1 MIRVGII
8 GLGMMGRMHYANWEK
23 IDGAEVVAVADTD
36 PKRAAGDLS
45 GGWANIEGGAEAL
58 DMDRITG
65 TTDPHALVA
74 MEHVDLVDVCVPT
87 PFHSE
92 LAVAALV
99 AGKHCVCEKPMART
113 VEQAREIVQ
122 AAEEA
127 PGFLLPAMCLR
138 FWPQW
143 AWLKRAVEEGAYGAV
158 CDATFRRVGARP
170 PGWFQDGEMSGGAI
184 LDLHLHDT
192 DFVKHVFGAPKA
204 VSSFGYKKF
213 SGCIDCIVTRYLYD
227 GLPIVS
233 AEGNWGMADGFG
245 FRMDYCV
252 NFENATAEYLMP
264 REEPLVLYQDGEAKP
279 IAFDEPDGY
288 YAELAYMVECIN
300 ASAAPAVITPADA
313 LESLTIIEA
322 ERRSV
327 ETGQTVSL

>member
-36 PKRAAGDLS
+36 PQRAAGDLS
-45 GGWANIEGGAEAL
+45 GGWSNIEGGAESL
-58 DMDRITG
+58 DMDRVAG
-65 TTDPHALVA
+65 TTDPHGLIA
-74 MEHVDLVDVCVPT
+74 MENVDLVDICVPT
-87 PFHSE
+87 PFHAE

-99 AGKHCVCEKPMART
+99 GGKHCVCEKPIART
-113 VEQAREIVQ
+113 IEQAREIVE

-127 PGFLLPAMCLR
+127 VGFILPAMCLR

-143 AWLKRAVEEGAYGAV
+143 AWLKKAVEEGTYGKV
-158 CDATFRRVGARP
+158 MDAMFRRVGSMP
-170 PGWFQDGEMSGGAI
+170 PGWFRDGEMSGGAI

-192 DFVKHVFGAPKA
+192 DFIKYVFGMPKA
-204 VSSFGYKKF
+204 VSSVGYQRF
-213 SGCIDCIVTRYLYD
+213 TGCVDHILTRYLYD
-227 GLPIVS
+227 DLPLVS
-233 AEGNWGMADGFG
+233 AEGGWGMADGFG

-264 REEPLVLYQDGEAKP
+264 REEPLVLYEGGEARP
-279 IAFDEPDGY
+279 VAFDEPDGY

-300 ASAAPAVITPADA
+300 TGNAPTVVTPADA
-313 LESLTIIEA
+313 LESLTIVDA

-327 ETGQTVSL
+327 ESGQVESL